1 MPWTLTTPLSEGDI
15 GTSLTTVLIHD
26 FIDRTRNQDGA
37 MVEKLYVEVQWG
49 TIQADEWVEGL
60 KQPVHITIEGATLD
74 ALLTDKP
81 DVQLSDPSDP
91 SRYWKVD
98 AQDIWVEYTYYA
110 SKRSIYEWLN
120 TNGYITAGTMT

>member
-1 MPWTLTTPLSEGDI
+1 MPWTLTTPLSQGDV
-15 GTSLTTVLIHD
+15 GDDLSTVLIHD
-26 FIDRTRNQDGA
+26 FIDRTRNQDDA

-49 TIQADEWVEGL
+49 NVVSDAWVAGL

-120 TNGYITAGTMT
+120 VNGHIGDGTMT

>member
-1 MPWTLTTPLSEGDI
+1 MPWTLTVPLSEGDI

-26 FIDRTRNQDGA
+26 FIDRTRNQNEA
-37 MVEKLYVEVQWG
+37 MTEKLFVEIQWG
-49 TIQADEWVEGL
+49 NIVSDAWVMGL
-60 KQPVHITIEGATLD
+60 KQPVHITIAGATLD
-74 ALLTDKP
+74 ALMTDKP

-98 AQDIWVEYTYYA
+98 GQNIWVEYTYYA

-120 TNGYITAGTMT
+120 TNEHIGAGTMT